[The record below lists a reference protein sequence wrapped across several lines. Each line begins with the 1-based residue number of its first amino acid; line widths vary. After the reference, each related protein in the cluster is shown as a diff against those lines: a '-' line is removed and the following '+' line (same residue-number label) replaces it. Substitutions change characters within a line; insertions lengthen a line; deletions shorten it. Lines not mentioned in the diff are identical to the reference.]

1 MQPRQDEQT
10 IMMDILRTT
19 WSDYVQPLLRR
30 PNRFQVAA
38 LCHRE
43 HEGRTE
49 VLLITSRDTGRWVI
63 PKGWPM
69 EGFDAA
75 GTAVAEAWEEAGVR
89 VRRIDQMP
97 LGTYRYRKRLRGG
110 AGVTCETKVFRIE
123 VESLSDDFPQK
134 AERTRCWVTPQE
146 AAGMVQEPELR
157 DILQAFPTR
166 REA

>member
-1 MQPRQDEQT
+1 
-10 IMMDILRTT
+10 MMTILRTT
-19 WSDYVQPLLRR
+19 WSEYVQPLLRR

-38 LCHRE
+38 VCHRE

-63 PKGWPM
+63 PKGWPV

-75 GTAVAEAWEEAGVR
+75 GTAVAEAWEEAGVN
-89 VRRIDQMP
+89 VRHIDQVP
-97 LGTYRYRKRLRGG
+97 LGTYLYRKRLRGG

-134 AERTRCWVTPQE
+134 SERQRRWVKPEE
-146 AAGMVQEPELR
+146 AAEMVDEPELR
-157 DILQAFPTR
+157 DILRAFPERLAERTL
-166 REA
+166 